1 MKTNILKNT
10 TELAKVFCERYI
22 DEDSLAVDATC
33 GNGNDTLFLAERTQ
47 KVYGFDIQSQAIEN
61 TKKRCAHL
69 NNITLFQMS
78 HAEMKDVISEPV
90 DCVIFNFGYLPKAD
104 PTIITQPDSSIKA
117 VQAAWDL
124 LRKDGV
130 LVLCCYVG
138 HTGGQEETDVID
150 HWIQENQLSIDLT
163 YRQDRPQSP
172 ILKIIKKDA

>member
-1 MKTNILKNT
+1 MNKDNINTVAHRWLKDY
-10 TELAKVFCERYI
+10 LQPHHIC
-22 DEDSLAVDATC
+22 VDGTC

-47 KVYGFDIQSQAIEN
+47 KVYGFDIQMQAIEN

-69 NNITLFQMS
+69 NNIELFQMS
-78 HAEMKDVISEPV
+78 HADMKDVVSEPV

-104 PTIITQPDSSIKA
+104 PTIITQPDSSLKA
-117 VQAAWDL
+117 VQAAWNL

-150 HWIQENQLSIDLT
+150 HWILENQLSIDLT